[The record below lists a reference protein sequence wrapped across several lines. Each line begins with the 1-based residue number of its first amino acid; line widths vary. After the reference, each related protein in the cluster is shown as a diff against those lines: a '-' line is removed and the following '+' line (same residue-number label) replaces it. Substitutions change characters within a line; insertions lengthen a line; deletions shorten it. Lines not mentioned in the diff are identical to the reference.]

1 MIKNNHLD
9 DSITIHPSKNHIYDE
24 YMDSSI
30 FAFSSRYEVFG
41 LVLIETM
48 SCGIPGVSFDCPHGP
63 SEIITHGK
71 NGLLVPNGNII
82 EFAISL
88 DWMMNNYEQR
98 RTMCINAR
106 ISSQKYHRDNI
117 MSQWIEL
124 FETVS
129 NTMRI

>member
-1 MIKNNHLD
+1 MM
-9 DSITIHPSKNHIYDE
+9 SIWILRF
-24 YMDSSI
+24 
-30 FAFSSRYEVFG
+30 FAFSSRYEGFG

-48 SCGIPGVSFDCPHGP
+48 SCGIPCVSFDCPHGP

-82 EFAISL
+82 EFANSL

-98 RTMCINAR
+98 RTMSINAR

-117 MSQWIEL
+117 MPQWIEL